1 MATENDTLNDMFV
14 VPFDSLNNDD
24 FLHVNS
30 PVGMNDSLYEIYEK
44 CTTFNFCSFKYSDHD
59 AGDFDNNIDPDTCCI
74 TILKQSVITTLTIS
88 STQIC
93 KTLACLG
100 CQLYTLMQGV

>member
-30 PVGMNDSLYEIYEK
+30 PVGMDDSLYEIYEK
-44 CTTFNFCSFKYSDHD
+44 CTTFNFAHL
-59 AGDFDNNIDPDTCCI
+59 NIQTMM
-74 TILKQSVITTLTIS
+74 QVTLI
-88 STQIC
+88 II
-93 KTLACLG
+93 
-100 CQLYTLMQGV
+100 

>member
-44 CTTFNFCSFKYSDHD
+44 CTTFNFC
-59 AGDFDNNIDPDTCCI
+59 CR
-74 TILKQSVITTLTIS
+74 
-88 STQIC
+88 
-93 KTLACLG
+93 
-100 CQLYTLMQGV
+100 